1 MTITLAG
8 YQTENLIYNGTRT
21 LVYRGIKLDGGQA
34 VVLKKPRQ
42 QYPTFNEI
50 LQLRHQYAL
59 TKNLSLPG
67 IVKPLALEK
76 DGSSYVLIMEDVGG
90 VSLSEY
96 YRDRP
101 LSLDEFFP
109 VAIALTKI
117 LLQLYQN
124 RVIHKD
130 IKPSNI
136 LINPETQEIFLID
149 FSIASLLPRE
159 TQQLTNPNVLEGTL
173 AYISPEQTG
182 RMNRGVDYRS
192 DFYALG
198 VTFYQ
203 LLTGQLPF
211 SIDDPMELVHCHI
224 AKMPA
229 ALGKR
234 QEAKG
239 KRGEEIPGVLSDLV
253 LKLMAK
259 TPEERYQSAAGIER
273 DLTECWQQWQT
284 TGEIKHFQLGQ
295 KDRSDRFIIPEK
307 LYGRETEVKTLLDAF
322 DRIANPSFKGDT
334 ETRRHGDTEKGS
346 YPVTASPRPRVPVS
360 SPHTPHTP
368 ETILVAGFSGIG
380 KTAVVSEV
388 HKPIVEKRGYFIQ
401 GKFDQFMRDI
411 PFSAF
416 AEALGDLIEQ
426 LLGET
431 EERLQQWK
439 GEILAALGE
448 QCQVIID
455 VIPGLETIVGPQ
467 PAVAELS
474 GGEAQNRFNRLFG
487 RFIKVFTTPEHPLVI
502 FLDDLQWADSASL
515 KLIQLLTTES
525 ETGYLLLVGAY
536 RDNEVYPGHPLMV
549 TLGEIV
555 KTEATVNTITLEP
568 LSLEDINQIIA
579 DTLSCSPE
587 VALPLTELVY
597 QKTKGNPFFTNQFLK
612 SLHED
617 GWIEFNFESDRWE
630 CDLAQVVAL
639 SLTDDV
645 VEFMASRLQKLP
657 GGTREVLKLAACIGN
672 HFDLDALA
680 IVYQKSPEE
689 TAADLWRGLQEG
701 LVLPQSQVYK
711 FYGEEGLVEGAEFN
725 QRAKVGYK
733 FLHDRVQQGAYLLIP
748 EDAKRQT
755 HLSIGQLL
763 LNNTPQEKREEKIF
777 DLVNQLNYGVELIS
791 DRHQREELATLNLM
805 AGSKA
810 KASTAYEAA
819 VRYLSV
825 GLDLLGENSWDANY
839 KTTLAMH
846 QELAAAEF
854 LNLNFERSQSLCNL
868 VMEKAQTVIDK
879 VPAYETKMQSYIAQ
893 NQMVKAVDTA
903 RSILKILGV
912 ELPESAGKFK
922 NFIEQWRTKWNL
934 RGKTPKD
941 LEKLPVMTDPYKI
954 AAMRILVAATAP
966 AYIAQPTLLA
976 VLSYT
981 MVNLSAKY
989 GNCSSSAYAYSF
1001 YTAIL
1006 CAEMEDYEG
1015 AYEVGKL
1022 ALKILEKFNAKEL
1035 KSKVYQQV
1043 YAFAIHWKEHQ
1054 NNILQ
1059 GLLEGIQSGLE
1070 SGDVEYAS
1078 YCATHYCNVPFYVG
1092 ENLEYVGYKHAEY
1105 IALMGKIKQD
1115 FALKLIKI
1123 WQQFGWNLRGLATD
1137 CRRLDGDAFSM
1148 EEDWPQIVET
1158 NNEVSIFSVYFTQ
1171 GILSYLFGEYKEAL
1185 KNFEG
1190 TQKYEKSGPGQIQ
1203 VPVYKFYACLTWLAL
1218 YPEANKQEQKT
1229 YLARVA
1235 ANQKQM
1241 RVWLK
1246 LGPMNYQHKYDLIEA
1261 EKARVLGKNGVAW
1274 ELYDRSIKGAK
1285 KNGFIHEEAL
1295 ANELAA
1301 QFYFSLD
1308 KPEFAAIYISNSRDC
1323 YRNWGAIA
1331 KVEDLEKRYSKYLS
1345 KQTSPTA
1352 TEEEATSLSF
1362 TFSSTR
1368 TETLLDA
1375 RALWKASQVV
1385 SRELGLEKLLESL
1398 MKIILENAGAEWGY
1412 LMLPSQER
1420 GEVTIDSLRVE
1431 AAGDADNDSIAVL
1444 QSLSLENRVPQWVVN
1459 QALRTKKAVVCD
1471 DARRELVNKSDRYLQ
1486 QHQPK
1491 SILCLPLSERGRI
1504 VALVYL
1510 ENNLATGVFTQERLE
1525 VLQLLS
1531 AQAAISIEN
1540 ARLYASLEAKVRQR
1554 TRELEAN
1561 NGRLSQT
1568 LQELKTTQGQ
1578 LIQTEKMSSL
1588 GRMVAGVAHEINNPT
1603 GFIQGNIEPARHYFE
1618 DLLEILKLYE
1628 EECPDPSS
1636 ELQEKIEELD
1646 IEYLQE
1652 DVDKIFGSMQNGCDR
1667 IRNIVRGLRTF
1678 SRLDEAKMKITD
1690 LQADLDSA
1698 IMLLENRLLNS
1709 GLNLPIEV
1717 IKEYGNLP
1725 KITCYAAQVNQVFF
1739 HIISNAIDAVR
1750 SHGEYPASD
1759 PPTIKITTETLDGE
1773 RVKITISDNGE
1784 GMNEETQAQIFD
1796 PFFTT
1801 KPVGQGTGLGLST
1814 SYQIIVGEHG
1824 GNLTCSSELGKGTE
1838 FVIILP
1844 VTPPNN

>member
-1 MTITLAG
+1 MTITLAE
-8 YQTENLIYNGTRT
+8 YQTENLIYNGSRT
-21 LVYRGIKLDGGQA
+21 LVYRGIKRDGGEA

-42 QYPTFNEI
+42 EYPTFNEI

-59 TKNLSLPG
+59 TKNLSIPG

-76 DGSSYVLIMEDVGG
+76 DGSSYVLVMEDVGG

-96 YRDRP
+96 YRERY
-101 LSLDEFFP
+101 LSLEEFFP

-130 IKPSNI
+130 IKPSNV
-136 LINPETQEIFLID
+136 LINPETEEIFLID

-159 TQQLTNPNVLEGTL
+159 TQQLTNPNVLEGSL

-182 RMNRGVDYRS
+182 RMNRGIDYRS
-192 DFYALG
+192 DFYSLG

-211 SIDDPMELVHCHI
+211 SADEPMELVHCHI
-224 AKMPA
+224 AKKPTPPHA
-229 ALGKR
+229 VKP
-234 QEAKG
+234 
-239 KRGEEIPGVLSDLV
+239 EIPEMLSAIIM
-253 LKLMAK
+253 KLMAK
-259 TPEERYQSAAGIER
+259 TAEERYQSAPGIER
-273 DLTECWQQWQT
+273 DLSEARQQWQNS
-284 TGEIKHFQLGQ
+284 GKISHFELGRRD
-295 KDRSDRFIIPEK
+295 KSDRFLIPEK
-307 LYGRETEVKTLLDAF
+307 LYGRETEVKTLLAAF
-322 DRIANPSFKGDT
+322 DRIAAGTT
-334 ETRRHGDTEKGS
+334 EMM
-346 YPVTASPRPRVPVS
+346 
-360 SPHTPHTP
+360 
-368 ETILVAGFSGIG
+368 LVAGFSGIG

-416 AEALGDLIEQ
+416 AQALGDLIEQ
-426 LLGET
+426 LLGES
-431 EERLQQWK
+431 EQRLQQWK
-439 GEILAALGE
+439 AEILAALGE

-455 VIPGLETIVGPQ
+455 VIPALETIVGPQ

-487 RFIKVFTTPEHPLVI
+487 RFIKVFTTKEHPLVI

-515 KLIQLLTTES
+515 KLIQLLMSQS

-536 RDNEVYPGHPLMV
+536 RDNEVYPAHPLML
-549 TLGEIV
+549 TLGEV
-555 KTEATVNTITLEP
+555 AKTEATVNTITLEA

-579 DTLSCSPE
+579 DTLNCSPE
-587 VALPLTELVY
+587 VARPLTELVY

-630 CDLAQVVAL
+630 CDLAAVVAL

-645 VEFMASRLQKLP
+645 VEFMASRLEKLP
-657 GGTREVLKLAACIGN
+657 VSTQEVLKLAACIGN
-672 HFDLDALA
+672 QFDLESLA
-680 IVYQKSPEE
+680 IVYRKSPEE

-701 LVLPQSQVYK
+701 LILPQSQVYK
-711 FYGEEGLVEGAEFN
+711 FYQEETTGNSELSETRFFEKTGFLDRSSN
-725 QRAKVGYK
+725 SPFPNYK

-748 EDAKRQT
+748 EDQKQPT

-763 LNNTPQEKREEKIF
+763 LNSTPQEKREDKIF

-791 DRHQREELATLNLM
+791 DRHQQEELATLNLM
-805 AGSKA
+805 AGCKA

-825 GLDLLGENSWDANY
+825 GLDLLGENTWENNY
-839 KTTLAMH
+839 EITLGLH

-854 LNLNFERSQSLCNL
+854 LNLNFKRSQTLCDL
-868 VMEKAQTVIDK
+868 VMEKAKTVIDK

-912 ELPESAGKFK
+912 DLPESAGKMK

-941 LEKLPVMTDPYKI
+941 LEKLPVMTDPDKI

-976 VLSYT
+976 VISYT

-1022 ALKILEKFNAKEL
+1022 ALKILDKFKAKEL

-1054 NNILQ
+1054 NNILP

-1070 SGDVEYAS
+1070 TGDVEYAS

-1092 ENLEYVGYKHAEY
+1092 ENLEYVGYQHAEY

-1123 WQQFGWNLRGLATD
+1123 WQQFGWNLRGLARD
-1137 CRRLDGDAFSM
+1137 CRRLHGDAFSM
-1148 EEDWPQIVET
+1148 DEDWPRILET
-1158 NNEVSIFSVYFTQ
+1158 NNEVSIFSVYLTQ
-1171 GILSYLFGEYKEAL
+1171 GILSYLLGEYKEAL

-1218 YPEANKQEQKT
+1218 YPEVNKQEQKT
-1229 YLARVA
+1229 YLARVK

-1241 RVWLK
+1241 RIWLK
-1246 LGPMNYQHKYDLIEA
+1246 LAPMNYQHKYDLVEA

-1285 KNGFIHEEAL
+1285 ENGFIHEEAL

-1301 QFYFSLD
+1301 KFYFSLS
-1308 KPEFAAIYISNSRDC
+1308 KPKFAAIYLNNSRNC

-1331 KVEDLEKRYSKYLS
+1331 KVEDLEKRYSEYLS
-1345 KQTSPTA
+1345 EQTSPNR
-1352 TEEEATSLSF
+1352 TEEEATPLSL
-1362 TFSSTR
+1362 TFSSTQ
-1368 TETLLDA
+1368 TEVLLDA

-1398 MKIILENAGAEWGY
+1398 MKIIIENAGAQWGY
-1412 LMLPSQER
+1412 LMLPSQEE
-1420 GEVTIDSLRVE
+1420 GEVTIDSLRIE
-1431 AAGDADNDSIAVL
+1431 AVGDAENNSIAVL
-1444 QSLSLENRVPQWVVN
+1444 QSLSLENRLPQWVVN
-1459 QALRTKKAVVCD
+1459 QALRTKKALVCN

-1486 QHQPK
+1486 QQQPK

-1510 ENNLATGVFTQERLE
+1510 ENNLAPGVFTPERLE

-1568 LQELKTTQGQ
+1568 LQELKTTQAQ

-1603 GFIQGNIEPARHYFE
+1603 SFIQGNIDPARHYFE

-1628 EECPDPSS
+1628 GECPTPSR

-1652 DVDKIFGSMQNGCDR
+1652 DLEKIFGSMKNGCDR

-1690 LQADLDSA
+1690 LHANLDSTL
-1698 IMLLENRLLNS
+1698 MLLENRLLNS
-1709 GLNLPIEV
+1709 ELNSPIEV
-1717 IKEYGNLP
+1717 IRAYGNLP
-1725 KITCYAAQVNQVFF
+1725 QITCYVSQVNQVFF
-1739 HIISNAIDAVR
+1739 HIISNSIDAIC
-1750 SHGEYPASD
+1750 SKGEYPASN
-1759 PPTIKITTETLDGE
+1759 PPKIKITTETLDGE

-1784 GMNEETQAQIFD
+1784 GMSEETQAKIFD

-1801 KPVGQGTGLGLST
+1801 KPVGKGTGLGLST

-1824 GNLTCSSELGKGTE
+1824 GNLNCSSELLRGTT
-1838 FVIILP
+1838 FTITLP
-1844 VTPPNN
+1844 VAPLKFPPKTETVI

>member
-8 YQTENLIYNGTRT
+8 YQTENLIYNGSRT
-21 LVYRGIKLDGGQA
+21 LVYRGIKRDEGKA
-34 VVLKKPRQ
+34 VVLKKPRH

-59 TKNLSLPG
+59 TKNLAIPS

-76 DGSSYVLIMEDVGG
+76 DGSSYVLVMEDVGG

-96 YRDRP
+96 YRERH
-101 LSLDEFFP
+101 LSLEEFFP

-117 LLQLYQN
+117 LAELYQN

-136 LINPETQEIFLID
+136 LINPDTLEIFLID

-182 RMNRGVDYRS
+182 RTNRGIDYRS

-203 LLTGQLPF
+203 LLAGQLPF
-211 SIDDPMELVHCHI
+211 SSDDPMELVHCHI
-224 AKMPA
+224 AKKPTPPHA
-229 ALGKR
+229 VKR
-234 QEAKG
+234 
-239 KRGEEIPGVLSDLV
+239 EIPEMLSAIII
-253 LKLMAK
+253 KLMAK

-273 DLTECWQQWQT
+273 DLTECWQQWQQ
-284 TGEIKHFQLGQ
+284 TGEIKHFELGQ

-307 LYGRETEVKTLLDAF
+307 LYGRETEVRALLDAF
-322 DRIANPSFKGDT
+322 NRIANPS
-334 ETRRHGDTEKGS
+334 
-346 YPVTASPRPRVPVS
+346 
-360 SPHTPHTP
+360 HTPHTP
-368 ETILVAGFSGIG
+368 HAPHTSHTSHTSHTPHTPQMMLVAGFSGIG

-426 LLGET
+426 LLGES

-439 GEILAALGE
+439 AEILAALGE

-455 VIPGLETIVGPQ
+455 VIPVLETIVGPQ
-467 PAVAELS
+467 PAVAQLS

-487 RFIKVFTTPEHPLVI
+487 RFIKVFTTKEHPLVI

-515 KLIQLLTTES
+515 KLIQLLTSQS

-536 RDNEVYPGHPLMV
+536 RDNEVYPAHPLML
-549 TLGEIV
+549 TLGEIA

-568 LSLEDINQIIA
+568 LSPEDINQIIA

-597 QKTKGNPFFTNQFLK
+597 QKTKGNPFFTNQFLI

-617 GWIEFNFESDRWE
+617 GWIEFNCDRWE
-630 CDLAQVVAL
+630 CDLARVAAL

-645 VEFMASRLQKLP
+645 VEFMASRLEKLP
-657 GGTREVLKLAACIGN
+657 VSTREVLKLAACIGN
-672 HFDLDALA
+672 HFDLESLA
-680 IVYQKSPEE
+680 IVYRKSPEE

-701 LVLPQSQVYK
+701 LILPQSQVYK
-711 FYGEEGLVEGAEFN
+711 FYQGEAIGNSELLGISETRFFQKTGFLDRSSN
-725 QRAKVGYK
+725 SPSPNYK

-748 EDAKRQT
+748 EDEKRQT

-763 LNNTPQEKREEKIF
+763 LNSTPQEKREEKIF

-805 AGSKA
+805 AGRKA

-825 GLDLLGENSWDANY
+825 GLDLLGENTWETNY
-839 KTTLAMH
+839 EITLALH

-854 LNLNFERSQSLCNL
+854 LNLNFKPSQTLCDL
-868 VMEKAQTVIDK
+868 VMQKAKTVIDK

-893 NQMVKAVDTA
+893 NQMIKAVDTA

-912 ELPESAGKFK
+912 DLPESAGKMK

-1022 ALKILEKFNAKEL
+1022 ALKILDKFNAKEL

-1070 SGDVEYAS
+1070 TGDVEYAS

-1092 ENLEYVGYKHAEY
+1092 ENLEYVGYKHGEY
-1105 IALMGKIKQD
+1105 IALMGKIQQD

-1123 WQQFGWNLRGLATD
+1123 WQQFGWNLRGFATD
-1137 CRRLDGDAFSM
+1137 CRRLHGDAFSM
-1148 EEDWPQIVET
+1148 DEDWPKIVET
-1158 NNEVSIFSVYFTQ
+1158 NNEVSIFSVYLTQ

-1203 VPVYKFYACLTWLAL
+1203 VPVYKFYACLTCLAL
-1218 YPEANKQEQKT
+1218 YPEANKQEQKS
-1229 YLARVA
+1229 YLARVE

-1246 LGPMNYQHKYDLIEA
+1246 LAPMNYRHKYDLIEA

-1274 ELYDRSIKGAK
+1274 ELYDRSIKAAK
-1285 KNGFIHEEAL
+1285 ENGFIHEEAL

-1301 QFYFSLD
+1301 KFYFSLN
-1308 KPEFAAIYISNSRDC
+1308 KPEFAAIYLNNSRNC

-1331 KVEDLEKRYSKYLS
+1331 KVEDLEKRYSEYPS
-1345 KQTSPTA
+1345 KQTPPTA
-1352 TEEEATSLSF
+1352 TEEEATPLDF

-1368 TETLLDA
+1368 AETLLDA

-1385 SRELGLEKLLESL
+1385 SRELGLEKLLQSL

-1420 GEVTIDSLRVE
+1420 GEVTINSLRIE
-1431 AAGDADNDSIAVL
+1431 AAGDANNESIAVL
-1444 QSLSLENRVPQWVVN
+1444 QSLSLENRLPQWVVN
-1459 QALRTKKAVVCD
+1459 QALRSKKAVVCN

-1504 VALVYL
+1504 VAVVYL
-1510 ENNLATGVFTQERLE
+1510 ENNLAPGVFTPERLE

-1568 LQELKTTQGQ
+1568 LQELKTTQAQ

-1588 GRMVAGVAHEINNPT
+1588 GRMVAGVAHEINNPI

-1628 EECPDPSS
+1628 EECPTPSS
-1636 ELQEKIEELD
+1636 ELQEKIEEID

-1652 DVDKIFGSMQNGCDR
+1652 DLEKIFGSMQNGCDR
-1667 IRNIVRGLRTF
+1667 IRNIVRSLRTF

-1717 IKEYGNLP
+1717 IKKYENLP

-1739 HIISNAIDAVR
+1739 HIISNAIDAVC
-1750 SHGEYPASD
+1750 SKGEYLASD
-1759 PPTIKITTETLDGE
+1759 PPKIKITTETLDGE
-1773 RVKITISDNGE
+1773 KVKITISDNGE
-1784 GMNEETQAQIFD
+1784 GMSEETQAKIFD

-1814 SYQIIVGEHG
+1814 SYQIIVAEHG
-1824 GNLTCSSELGKGTE
+1824 GSLTCDSELGKGTE

-1844 VTPPNN
+1844 VTPLKSSRN